1 MGTWRQVVSRFAL
14 FSFALL
20 AHGFFSSCASTLSSP
35 NPPETYKGPMAERPS
50 VQQGDYW
57 VYERANGTRI
67 KTAGLVVNVAF
78 PLWIGRKWSFAG
90 SAVRIGQPATSPF
103 QTPTTIDC
111 YVVAYKPIEVSAG
124 AFQAF
129 ECECQCTHLDGGL
142 EPGCGQWTVWYAP
155 AVKNVIKLKTE
166 STATSMELI
175 EYKASRPTPDAKV
188 AQKK

>member
-1 MGTWRQVVSRFAL
+1 MDTWRQVVSRFAL
-14 FSFALL
+14 FSFVFL
-20 AHGFFSSCASTLSSP
+20 AHGFSSSCAPTLSSP
-35 NPPETYKGPMAERPS
+35 TPPETYQGPIAERPS

-67 KTAGLVVNVAF
+67 KTAGLAANVDF

-90 SAVRIGQPATSPF
+90 GAVRIGQPATSPF
-103 QTPTTIDC
+103 RITTTINC
-111 YVVAYKPIEVSAG
+111 YVVAYKPIEVTAG

-142 EPGCGQWTVWYAP
+142 EPGCGQWTIWYAP

-175 EYKASRPTPDAKV
+175 EYKASRPTPGAKV